1 LRRREIWEKNVAA
14 IDLHNAEFKEGK
26 HTFTITE
33 NRFADMTQEEVNQ
46 FFGAVAPARRVAIP
60 KMDD

>member
-1 LRRREIWEKNVAA
+1 MAA

-33 NRFADMTQEEVNQ
+33 NRFADMVNTSFHHDSMEMYNVQ
-46 FFGAVAPARRVAIP
+46 FS
-60 KMDD
+60 